1 MDIDEISTRPETGT
15 QGGGLADEAK
25 QAAQDAKAAVAR
37 EMDEAKSR
45 AAGAARQIKDGARN
59 AGDRVAALLSEQTER
74 QKSDVAESLRSV
86 AQTMRDAARD
96 QPEGIGARLVD
107 EAAWR
112 LEDVSTRLDENTVAD
127 MAEDVAR
134 FGRQNPALFL
144 AGCLAAGFAAGRF
157 LTAGS
162 AEGRSGVY
170 SDRASDRP
178 ADRAD
183 PLRDPSDFGA
193 ARPAPAEGFSDYAS
207 GAATSGRDDAWAA
220 GSSGG
225 IDPTSPSTSESLSDA
240 DDAYA
245 REGVASDA
253 RVGTGYP
260 ADSGADERAPFGSG
274 AASEGAGAEGST
286 NRGGGR
292 DGGF

>member
-37 EMDEAKSR
+37 EMDEAKTR

-112 LEDVSTRLDENTVAD
+112 LEDVSSRLDENSVAD

-162 AEGRSGVY
+162 AEGRSGPY

-178 ADRAD
+178 DDRAD

-207 GAATSGRDDAWAA
+207 GAATSGRNDAWAA

-225 IDPTSPSTSESLSDA
+225 LDSASLSTSESLSDA
-240 DDAYA
+240 DDVYA

-260 ADSGADERAPFGSG
+260 ADSGTDERAPFGSG
-274 AASEGAGAEGST
+274 AASEGAGSEGST